1 MVNVNAKFNLTV
13 LKIRLEDNILF
24 VMNKKLELYS
34 INRSGWEIYKLIS
47 ENNSLDQIVIYLS
60 KSYNISQELLLSDV
74 ENFIER
80 LLEYQ
85 IIEVDR
91 GEEKYD

>member
-47 ENNSLDQIVIYLS
+47 ENNSLDQIVINLS